1 MWGLATVRE
10 TPEIDAHQPGRQA
23 GRLVWKS
30 AGRERSRKDRPCLA
44 AAAAAAADAAAALFR

>member
-30 AGRERSRKDRPCLA
+30 AGRERSRKDRPCLDV
-44 AAAAAAADAAAALFR
+44 AAADAAAALFR